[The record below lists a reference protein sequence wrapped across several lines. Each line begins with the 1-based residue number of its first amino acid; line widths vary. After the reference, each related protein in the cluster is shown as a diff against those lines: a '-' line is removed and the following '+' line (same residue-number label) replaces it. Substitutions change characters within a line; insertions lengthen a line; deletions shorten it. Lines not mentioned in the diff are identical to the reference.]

1 MKTMSETKGRAQDMP
16 SFEISFE
23 PAANTCVVRLSG
35 DIDTAVVPEL
45 KKGLES
51 VLKGGCAS
59 VILDF
64 TEVSY
69 ADSSALG
76 LLVWM
81 DHRLTPVN
89 GKLILAGASRDVTRI
104 LVLSGLVT
112 VAASIALSVNV
123 AAAVEGLGLEAV
135 PTQQLWRQSIEMAA
149 DVNMLGGVREQVYQI
164 VMPLGF
170 AEAALFDIKVAL
182 GEALANAVRH
192 GSPSGASGVV
202 RIEVG
207 AYSDRVVIEVKDL
220 GPGFDG
226 EAERSNDVYAS
237 GGRGIMFMR
246 ALMDRVEFEKP
257 ESGGTIV
264 RLVKHRQNP
273 TGQAS

>member
-1 MKTMSETKGRAQDMP
+1 MKTMGETKGRAQDMP

-23 PAANTCVVRLSG
+23 HSPNTCVVRLSG

-51 VLKGGCAS
+51 VLAGGCAS

-64 TEVSY
+64 TNVTY

-76 LLVWM
+76 LLVWL
-81 DHRLTPVN
+81 DHRLTPVK

-112 VAASIALSVNV
+112 VAASIAMSVNV
-123 AAAVEGLGLEAV
+123 AAAMEGLGLQAV

-149 DVNMLGGVREQVYQI
+149 DVNMLGGVREQVCQF
-164 VMPLGF
+164 VTPLGF
-170 AEAALFDIKVAL
+170 PEAALFDIKVAL

-192 GSPSGASGVV
+192 GSPFGASGVV
-202 RIEVG
+202 RIEVA
-207 AYSDRVVIEVKDL
+207 AYPDRVVIEVNDS

-257 ESGGTIV
+257 GSGGTIV
-264 RLVKHRQNP
+264 RLVKHRQNR
-273 TGQAS
+273 TGQAR